1 LLSPFPFVFCI
12 LHYSHATWTVESIFA
27 VHGQTGSSPNLNA
40 RCLGPTQ

>member
-1 LLSPFPFVFCI
+1 
-12 LHYSHATWTVESIFA
+12 VESIFA